1 MRTVLITGA
10 AGSGRSTVA
19 AATALAAARAGHRTL
34 LLSTD
39 RSGTIGRVL
48 GQPLP
53 APAATTDAVRSPCTR
68 PVEVAGGLW
77 AARLATAEY
86 FRSELADLQERA
98 RGVLDFL
105 GAHPGAA
112 EEATELP
119 GADALTLLAA
129 VRAAH
134 RATAAPHAGPTGAA
148 APRWDALVVDL
159 PPATETVHLLA
170 LPDQL
175 GRYLRRLLPAERQA
189 ARALHPMLAQLT
201 GVPMPAQRLY
211 ETSAQWQQE
220 LTAVQQLIDADA
232 LTVRLVVDPGPLAA
246 RALRTVRA
254 GLALHGARVD
264 ALIANRLLPTGSA
277 DPWLTAASGQQQT
290 ALKELKELNE
300 PVGAEEPREPYAP
313 AAGPVPQPAGDHP
326 RAARAAGSRA
336 PAFQELPH
344 LGRDPQGL
352 ADLAV
357 LADAVGPLDARR
369 DGPAAEPWTVE
380 DRLADDGL
388 LVWRLPLP
396 GADRDDLDL
405 VRRGDELV
413 VTVGPF
419 RRVLPLPS
427 ALRRCTVAGAGLHEG
442 ALQVRFAPDPGLW
455 PRGH

>member
-19 AATALAAARAGHRTL
+19 AATALAAARAGRRTL

-39 RSGTIGRVL
+39 RSGSVGRIL

-53 APAATTDAVRSPCTR
+53 APAATADAVRSPCTR

-86 FRSELADLQERA
+86 FRTELAALQERA

-105 GAHPGAA
+105 GAHPVAA

-134 RATAAPHAGPTGAA
+134 RATEPQAAPDGAA
-148 APRWDALVVDL
+148 APRWDALVIDL

-211 ETSAQWQQE
+211 ETSGQWQQE

-300 PVGAEEPREPYAP
+300 LAGPAAPRAEHAP
-313 AAGPVPQPAGDHP
+313 AAGPVPQPIGDHP
-326 RAARAAGSRA
+326 HVPEGGPGA
-336 PAFQELPH
+336 PVFQELPH